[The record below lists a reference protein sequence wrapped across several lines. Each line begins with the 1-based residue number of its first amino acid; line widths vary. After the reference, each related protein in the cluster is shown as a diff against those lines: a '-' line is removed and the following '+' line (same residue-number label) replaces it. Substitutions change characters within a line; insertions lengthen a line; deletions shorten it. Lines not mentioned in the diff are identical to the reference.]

1 VVDDSNFAV
10 PDDLS
15 ALSEARTPSAAE
27 RAAARAF
34 AVGMLRRAL
43 NELGLFVPAG
53 QFPSYRPAQ
62 ADDGSQD
69 ADIERGVLAGILIAV
84 GERAALGTDLIDV
97 AAGYEFAAR
106 DLDGPH
112 TGPSEDTWRRTILER
127 ARLSSVI
134 TRRPYPQDVAVPNE
148 ACRAGDD
155 AAHHTAQAAVHAAA
169 ARFLLQIPADVFAGG
184 PVDAITEVKASIAA
198 SSRTWPGPVAYRAA
212 RAAAGRFGSWA
223 AGPDPAVAAAATRLL
238 AWFPTA

>member
-1 VVDDSNFAV
+1 VDDANVSV

-15 ALSEARTPSAAE
+15 ALSEPHAPSPAE

-34 AVGMLRRAL
+34 AVDMLRRAL
-43 NELGLFVPAG
+43 SELGLFVPAG
-53 QFPSYRPAQ
+53 QFPAYRPAQ
-62 ADDGSQD
+62 ADDTGQE

-112 TGPSEDTWRRTILER
+112 TGPSEETWRRTILER
-127 ARLSSVI
+127 ARLSSAIV
-134 TRRPYPQDVAVPNE
+134 RRPYPQDVAPPNE

-155 AAHHTAQAAVHAAA
+155 VAYHAAQAAFHAAA
-169 ARFLLQIPADVFAGG
+169 ARFVLQIPADVFAGA
-184 PVDAITEVKASIAA
+184 PTDAITETKASITSLIVE
-198 SSRTWPGPVAYRAA
+198 SS
-212 RAAAGRFGSWA
+212 
-223 AGPDPAVAAAATRLL
+223 ATQIALTHLIRLL
-238 AWFPTA
+238 PPSP